1 MRYISNRDQFLR
13 SYKSSK
19 NQIYEK
25 TPYSGEEFRI
35 YEEYQGTGS
44 GAGIFHNDVGWNDSL
59 LGRFINHIIRKVKI
73 AIGKMQLSGL
83 IRQLKMTFEEI
94 VSRGRVAAMDADDRT
109 AIIKLQIYSFFYELI
124 QAVERGEKVGIL
136 KKLTNEAIDALESV
150 EDFDEKESLNDELV
164 AFLEFL
170 EQFDDDE
177 GDVEGDE
184 DVESEEGENKEGENK
199 EGDKKGTG
207 EEGFDKFRESVT
219 GEIYAQM
226 IKNLSS
232 LSLIISNYKKVN
244 VEKLGSTKSDK
255 TQVLTYVT
263 KDGDTLEKIASDTT
277 VNKKNLKAK
286 DILAKN
292 QMVKQNNQPKK
303 LTDFF
308 KAGQE
313 KTKTPLPAGILLK
326 LENNYFSDTDLESLF
341 ENAIGGTNKT
351 GSSNPI
357 GSGSGTNRS
366 NVSSGESHLSQAFD
380 KIKKSIETL
389 VDSKAKGVGVST
401 ESLQEMI
408 SKKMDEKVKDQI
420 IRLYYEIKRYV
431 VGDKKG
437 TLNAPKDP
445 LYKESLE
452 FLSDKNKRVILAEK
466 IARFYAGRISQLK
479 GTNLEGGL
487 GDLKQPLLDFR
498 TTMESILKPVK
509 NESKSISNYDD
520 FIRLIKE
527 AEGDDDDKKDD
538 KKEENDEN
546 TGDGSNNKGSKTS
559 QKIREWFNKNC
570 KGVISYSIEEAEAKR
585 LREEFD
591 KVKPTDF
598 VIDGFDPIIQII
610 RIFNRAYK
618 IYTTRIISKRSQG
631 VTGGTS
637 GPSAGTAMEYMPLG
651 SGGAAPYRHIS
662 TFNIWEDAVFDI
674 LGNREYQ
681 EIFDKKTG
689 LRVGDEIRPE
699 KGVALRRFIFD
710 LLDGGKLYGREDGG
724 GSGEG
729 KGIQSKFLEEYFG
742 EVDSQAKSAVTTIN
756 TEEGGG
762 EASEIQ
768 EDAEDGKIEVSATNA
783 KNINV
788 QNLSIGNI
796 FTISSSEI
804 NEATGDSK
812 QYTFMITSI
821 KDGFTHLI
829 YFTSIGGLYTLF
841 QNVGNIDVSRIK
853 GEFQELNIYKA
864 QNNGSKLERHYTRVR
879 SDQFFNL
886 LKVGSSIKLKN
897 VVNENQMNDV
907 KVVNVK
913 IDSLYWLTKKNK
925 ENKKILFS
933 LKEESLE
940 RAMNFFKTSQWKW
953 APQLDNKVLI
963 EKYVK

>member
-13 SYKSSK
+13 SYKSST

-25 TPYSGEEFRI
+25 TPYSGEEFKINGRK
-35 YEEYQGTGS
+35 YGLLLEAD
-44 GAGIFHNDVGWNDSL
+44 AGPFHNDIGWNDSL

-73 AIGKMQLSGL
+73 AIGKMRLKGL
-83 IRQLKMTFEEI
+83 IRQLKMTFEDI
-94 VSRGRVAAMDADDRT
+94 IARGKVAAMDADDRT

-136 KKLTNEAIDALESV
+136 KKLTQEAIDALEEV

-170 EQFDDDE
+170 EQFGDDE
-177 GDVEGDE
+177 GDVDGDE
-184 DVESEEGENKEGENK
+184 DEVDEEDENK
-199 EGDKKGTG
+199 EGDKKGTS
-207 EEGFDKFRESVT
+207 EEGFDEFRKSVT
-219 GEIYAQM
+219 GEIYALM

-232 LSLIISNYKKVN
+232 LSLIIANYKKVN

-263 KDGDTLEKIASDTT
+263 KDGDTLEKIASDAT
-277 VNKKNLKAK
+277 VNKKKLKVK
-286 DILAKN
+286 DILSKN

-303 LTDFF
+303 LADFF

-326 LENNYFSDTDLESLF
+326 LENNYFYDTDLESLF
-341 ENAIGGTNKT
+341 ENTIGGTNKT

-389 VDSKAKGVGVST
+389 VDPKVKGIGVST

-408 SKKMDEKVKDQI
+408 NKKMDEKVKDQI

-527 AEGDDDDKKDD
+527 AEGDDDDDKKDD

-651 SGGAAPYRHIS
+651 NGGGAPYRHIT
-662 TFNIWEDAVFDI
+662 TFNIWEDAVLDI

-689 LRVGDEIRPE
+689 LRVGNEVRPE
-699 KGVALRRFIFD
+699 KGVALRKFIFD

-724 GSGEG
+724 SAD
-729 KGIQSKFLEEYFG
+729 GIQSKFLEEYFG
-742 EVDSQAKSAVTTIN
+742 EVDDKAKNAVN
-756 TEEGGG
+756 VVNKEEGGE

-768 EDAEDGKIEVSATNA
+768 EDVNEGTVEVSAT
-783 KNINV
+783 KSSNIKV
-788 QNLSIGNI
+788 ENLSIGNI

-804 NEATGDSK
+804 NEATGDNK

-821 KDGFTHLI
+821 KDGLVHLI
-829 YFTSIGGLYTLF
+829 YFTSIGALYGLF
-841 QNVGNIDVSRIK
+841 QNVGNIDTSKIK
-853 GEFQELNIYKA
+853 GEFQQLNIYKA
-864 QNNGSKLERHYTRVR
+864 QNNGNRLDRHYTRIR
-879 SDQFFNL
+879 KDQFFNL
-886 LKVGSSIKLKN
+886 LKAGSSIKLSH
-897 VVNENQMNDV
+897 VLNENQMNDI
-907 KVVNVK
+907 KVVNVN
-913 IDSLYWLTKKNK
+913 IDSFYWLTKKNK
-925 ENKKILFS
+925 ENKKILFN
-933 LKEESLE
+933 LKDESLQ
-940 RAMNFFKTSQWKW
+940 RAMNFFNNPSKWKW